1 MVSLMRFKSVLW
13 AEKTHDGIIVRFREG
28 SRKFDTVKEA
38 RNYIREKEKCD
49 LKK

>member
-1 MVSLMRFKSVLW
+1 MVSLMRYKSVLW
-13 AEKTHDGIIVRFREG
+13 AEKTHDGIIVRFQEG

-49 LKK
+49 LKE

>member
-1 MVSLMRFKSVLW
+1 MVSLMRYKSVLW
-13 AEKTHDGIIVRFREG
+13 AEKTHDGIIVRFEEG

-38 RNYIREKEKCD
+38 RKYIKEKEKCA

>member
-1 MVSLMRFKSVLW
+1 MVSLMRFKTVLW
-13 AEKTHDGIIVRFREG
+13 AEKTHDGIIVRFNEG

-38 RNYIREKEKCD
+38 RRYIREKEKCA